1 MTEILS
7 ELEKQFFS
15 RAEILI
21 TYSDEN
27 ISIVNQ
33 YKWEEYIFYCDVDT
47 WTIQWG
53 DTELTINVCEVV
65 NVSYDE
71 DEDTYELKF
80 ANGETISISILN

>member
-1 MTEILS
+1 MTEFLS
-7 ELEKQFFS
+7 ELKTQ
-15 RAEILI
+15 LI
-21 TYSDEN
+21 SHPEVLIIYSDEN

-33 YKWEEYIFYCDVDT
+33 YKWEEYIFDCDVNT

>member
-1 MTEILS
+1 MNEILS
-7 ELEKQFFS
+7 ELKTQ
-15 RAEILI
+15 LI
-21 TYSDEN
+21 SHPEVLIIYSDEN

-33 YKWEEYIFYCDVDT
+33 YKWEEYVFDCDVNT

-65 NVSYDE
+65 NVGYDE

-80 ANGETISISILN
+80 TNGETISISILN

>member
-1 MTEILS
+1 MTKFLS
-7 ELEKQFFS
+7 GLKTQ
-15 RAEILI
+15 LI
-21 TYSDEN
+21 SHPEVLIIYSDEN
-27 ISIVNQ
+27 INIVNQ
-33 YKWEEYIFYCDVDT
+33 YKWEEYIFDCDVNT

>member
-1 MTEILS
+1 MTEFLS
-7 ELEKQFFS
+7 ELKTQ
-15 RAEILI
+15 LI
-21 TYSDEN
+21 SHPEVLIIYSDEN
-27 ISIVNQ
+27 VSIVNQ
-33 YKWEEYIFYCDVDT
+33 YKWEEYVFDCDVNT

>member
-1 MTEILS
+1 MTDILS
-7 ELEKQFFS
+7 KLEKQLLS
-15 RAEILI
+15 CAEVLI
-21 TYSDEN
+21 IYSDEN

-33 YKWEEYIFYCDVDT
+33 YKWEEYVFDWDANT

-71 DEDTYELKF
+71 DGDTYVLEF
-80 ANGETISISILN
+80 TNGETISISILN

>member
-1 MTEILS
+1 MTEFLS
-7 ELEKQFFS
+7 ELKT
-15 RAEILI
+15 RLI
-21 TYSDEN
+21 SHPEVLIIYSDEN

-33 YKWEEYIFYCDVDT
+33 YKWEEYIFDCDMDT
-47 WTIQWG
+47 WTIEWG
-53 DTELTINVCEVV
+53 GTELTINVCKVV

>member
-1 MTEILS
+1 MNEISS
-7 ELEKQFFS
+7 ELKTQ
-15 RAEILI
+15 LI
-21 TYSDEN
+21 SHPELLIIYSNEN

-33 YKWEEYIFYCDVDT
+33 YKWEEYVFDCDMDT
-47 WTIQWG
+47 WTIQRG
-53 DTELTINVCEVV
+53 GTELTINVCEVV